1 MFRCLQAPPQFRI
14 DLTDSDEEEAATK
27 RARLTAAA
35 PICELRFARRI
46 REDLDIWVI
55 PRFAQQVLGFDP
67 AGLMLSLQ
75 RYPTVGKD
83 DCIEPHVVQWVSGEN
98 KALSYRGRPVK
109 RTKIWLQRGDPE
121 AVGIRRYLYTGWSWN
136 IAPATA
142 DVASCLEVL
151 NVADA
156 YDAWVQQEGYPKA
169 NHYIV
174 TEYVDGDHHIGFHY
188 DKPRSIAAASL
199 ITVVKTG
206 AHGRPFQLRDLVRA
220 RNDRDEDLGRCTRV
234 TNGRCSSP
242 RQKSSPN

>member
-1 MFRCLQAPPQFRI
+1 MFRCLQAPPPLRI
-14 DLTDSDEEEAATK
+14 DLTHSDEEQAVPSAK

-121 AVGIRRYLYTGWSWN
+121 AVGIRRYLYTGWQWN
-136 IAPATA
+136 ILAATA
-142 DVASCLEVL
+142 GIASCPELL
-151 NVADA
+151 NVADR
-156 YDAWVQQEGYPKA
+156 YDAWVQ
-169 NHYIV
+169 
-174 TEYVDGDHHIGFHY
+174 
-188 DKPRSIAAASL
+188 
-199 ITVVKTG
+199 
-206 AHGRPFQLRDLVRA
+206 
-220 RNDRDEDLGRCTRV
+220 
-234 TNGRCSSP
+234 
-242 RQKSSPN
+242 